1 MLMKRMHKWFGGIF
15 RELPRAVRLS
25 IFLCQ
30 CPLCGN
36 DLVLE
41 GEEAICRECREKIS
55 LQGVNA
61 PVSPVCPVC
70 SRPLGYESERCG
82 ECLTAPPLFR
92 RHVSYGRYEEELREL
107 ILRYK
112 YGGVEKLKHL
122 LAGFYVEV
130 YQRKIAINESRGFD
144 FIIPVPPDIGRKREF
159 NPVSE
164 IVKIFSKR
172 LNIPLLAGYLV
183 KVKKTLPQ
191 AGLTRSQRLINLNGA
206 FRLKE
211 PALSIKGKRVL
222 LADDVYTTG
231 TTIKK
236 CTELLIKAGADV
248 VAMTLARSI

>member
-1 MLMKRMHKWFGGIF
+1 MRRMTEWIIRVFK
-15 RELPRAVRLS
+15 ELPRAVRLS
-25 IFLCQ
+25 IFLCR
-30 CPLCGN
+30 CPLCGK

-41 GEEAICRECREKIS
+41 GEEAICRQCLGKIAS
-55 LQGVNA
+55 IDPNA
-61 PVSPVCPVC
+61 PGSPVCPVC
-70 SRPLGYESERCG
+70 SRPLGHESERCG

-122 LAGFYVEV
+122 LAGFYMEV
-130 YQRKIAINESRGFD
+130 YQRKLAISEPRGFD
-144 FIIPVPPDIGRKREF
+144 FIIPVPPDRGRKREF

-172 LNIPLLAGYLV
+172 SHIPLLSGRLV

-191 AGLTRSQRLINLNGA
+191 AGLTRSQRLNNLNSA
-206 FRLKE
+206 FRLLG
-211 PALSIKGKRVL
+211 PSPSMSGKRIL
-222 LADDVYTTG
+222 LVDDVYTTG

-236 CTELLIKAGADV
+236 CTELLIKEGADV
-248 VAMTLARSI
+248 VAMTLARSV